1 MKVAYLREMHIKT
14 TKRYHFTPT
23 RIAAIKNTENKCWR
37 GCGKTGTLT
46 YCCAAVRENSLS
58 ILQNVNHRAIK

>member
-37 GCGKTGTLT
+37 GCGKTGTLVH
-46 YCCAAVRENSLS
+46 CCGNVKWYSRYGKQYGNSS
-58 ILQNVNHRAIK
+58 KN